1 MISIHTPRQQTHHD
15 INDADRLVKQSDQS
29 PKEAFDLLLSVLWSR
44 MGADELFEAGDQASV
59 GQRADQVQSGQ
70 AIGNIESSVASVP
83 ANFAVLPTGLAA
95 NLPAAVAGLGNP
107 LQLSAQ
113 SGSESQLSAPSAIAM
128 LSAVGKLDAEAAK
141 GLASLMNDQAGKSQL
156 AAQLAAA
163 LASGDQA
170 NKTQL
175 ATQLAAALASG
186 DQANKTQMAM
196 QLAAALASGDQANKT
211 QLATQL
217 AAALASGDQANK
229 TQMAMQLAALTQ
241 GDGSVAVSM
250 LSQGW
255 LGPKAGLGLEGS
267 DLQAEDR
274 VGRST
279 AELDMQAALREALF
293 GLPRTGVSGVSQVVD
308 NHSSSAGDLTRTAIE
323 GRADIVASKALVSP
337 ALQLLAPA
345 SDPAERGEAGESLQA
360 NPTNTVV
367 ADALDSGNPL
377 ISNGLA
383 ATLSPSSVPVSAIYL
398 AQTSAPSTAAFAT
411 HNQNAGAISDAV
423 SWLAS
428 KRGGNATLDLTPPD
442 LGQVRLELS
451 VDARGESARL
461 VVHAASES
469 ARASIENALS
479 QLHASF
485 EATGM
490 ALSVSVDTGAASGFG
505 QSFASQQSQQQDT
518 GASAT
523 VSVSSS
529 VNRQSMSVRPVSG
542 DTQAGLSLYV

>member
-186 DQANKTQMAM
+186 DQANK
-196 QLAAALASGDQANKT
+196 
-211 QLATQL
+211 TQL

>member
-186 DQANKTQMAM
+186 DQANKTQ
-196 QLAAALASGDQANKT
+196 
-211 QLATQL
+211 LATQL

-229 TQMAMQLAALTQ
+229 TQLAAALASGDQANKTQMATQLAALTQ

>member
-156 AAQLAAA
+156 AA
-163 LASGDQA
+163 
-170 NKTQL
+170 
-175 ATQLAAALASG
+175 
-186 DQANKTQMAM
+186 
-196 QLAAALASGDQANKT
+196 
-211 QLATQL
+211 QL

>member
-156 AAQLAAA
+156 AA
-163 LASGDQA
+163 
-170 NKTQL
+170 
-175 ATQLAAALASG
+175 
-186 DQANKTQMAM
+186 

>member
-170 NKTQL
+170 NK
-175 ATQLAAALASG
+175 
-186 DQANKTQMAM
+186 
-196 QLAAALASGDQANKT
+196 
-211 QLATQL
+211 TQL

>member
-1 MISIHTPRQQTHHD
+1 
-15 INDADRLVKQSDQS
+15 
-29 PKEAFDLLLSVLWSR
+29 
-44 MGADELFEAGDQASV
+44 
-59 GQRADQVQSGQ
+59 
-70 AIGNIESSVASVP
+70 
-83 ANFAVLPTGLAA
+83 
-95 NLPAAVAGLGNP
+95 
-107 LQLSAQ
+107 
-113 SGSESQLSAPSAIAM
+113 
-128 LSAVGKLDAEAAK
+128 
-141 GLASLMNDQAGKSQL
+141 
-156 AAQLAAA
+156 
-163 LASGDQA
+163 
-170 NKTQL
+170 
-175 ATQLAAALASG
+175 QLAAALASG

-196 QLAAALASGDQANKT
+196 
-211 QLATQL
+211 QL

>member
-70 AIGNIESSVASVP
+70 SIGNIESSVASVP

-163 LASGDQA
+163 LAS
-170 NKTQL
+170 
-175 ATQLAAALASG
+175 S

-229 TQMAMQLAALTQ
+229 TQMATQLAALTQ

>member
-170 NKTQL
+170 NKTQ
-175 ATQLAAALASG
+175 
-186 DQANKTQMAM
+186 MAM
-196 QLAAALASGDQANKT
+196 
-211 QLATQL
+211 QL

>member
-156 AAQLAAA
+156 AA
-163 LASGDQA
+163 
-170 NKTQL
+170 
-175 ATQLAAALASG
+175 
-186 DQANKTQMAM
+186 
-196 QLAAALASGDQANKT
+196 
-211 QLATQL
+211 QL

-505 QSFASQQSQQQDT
+505 QSFAS
-518 GASAT
+518 

>member
-44 MGADELFEAGDQASV
+44 MGADELFEAGDQVSV

-141 GLASLMNDQAGKSQL
+141 GFASLMNDQAGKSQL

-170 NKTQL
+170 NK
-175 ATQLAAALASG
+175 
-186 DQANKTQMAM
+186 
-196 QLAAALASGDQANKT
+196 
-211 QLATQL
+211 TQL